1 MGNVKWKACIS
12 SVSCWCQSCVLRS
25 KIDLSKLKC
34 FPPGSLNILT
44 LFQFER
50 KTNIQISESSCARAM
65 SLPHVLC
72 RCIYYFVHCIWFL
85 FFFPVESFKWKRL
98 RLVLKT
104 GTRLNI
110 LLWDF
115 FSSPP
120 PFPSKVINW
129 IIYRFH
135 KHNSRLHVHMSM
147 HLYAVMHM
155 QWQENNED
163 KQNIL
168 YAKQWQ

>member
-1 MGNVKWKACIS
+1 MFPSRKFKYFDFVPVWEENKHPNIRVFLCKSNVIAPCA
-12 SVSCWCQSCVLRS
+12 VPLYLLLC
-25 KIDLSKLKC
+25 
-34 FPPGSLNILT
+34 SLHLI
-44 LFQFER
+44 F
-50 KTNIQISESSCARAM
+50 I
-65 SLPHVLC
+65 
-72 RCIYYFVHCIWFL
+72 
-85 FFFPVESFKWKRL
+85 FFFPVESFKWKWL

-155 QWQENNED
+155 HWQENNED